1 MSEESLTID
10 DLIKKVLSYNPDA
23 DVEVMKR
30 AYHFSSEAHA
40 SQKRM
45 EGSPYIEH
53 PVAVASILADMKM
66 DTATIAAGLL
76 HDTIEDTG
84 KTRKEIKELFGEEI
98 AFLVESVTNL
108 SKIVFKTKEEAQAEN
123 FRKMFLA
130 MSEDVRVM
138 LIKFADRLHN
148 MRTLKH
154 LSEDKRHRIALET
167 IEIYAPI
174 ANRLGI
180 GWLRTELEDL
190 SFKFLM
196 PKLYSE
202 LVRKVAKREEE
213 QEGYLKDLT
222 KIVNNKLKEAGLPG
236 TVSGR
241 VKHYHGIYQKM
252 QKQRI
257 TFEEVHDVLG
267 LRIITDT
274 KANCYAILGLI
285 HSLWTPIPGRFRDY
299 IGVPKSN
306 MYQSLQTTVIGPKGE
321 RVEFQIRTH
330 EMHMIAEHGIA
341 SHWIY
346 KEKGKIDEKS
356 SKYISWLRGL
366 IHAQKELSD
375 AKDFLEAVKG
385 KVFPWRHKE
394 KGEIDEKS
402 SKYTSWLRELIHAQE
417 ELSDAKD
424 FLEAVKGEVF
434 PDVIY
439 VFTPKGDI
447 KELPVGS
454 SPVDFAYSIHTQI
467 GHKCIGA
474 KVNGRIVPLR
484 YTLKSGDTIEIMTS
498 PTHGP
503 SRDWLKFVVTQRAKS
518 RIKQWIKAEER
529 KQAEQLGLK
538 LLEGELKRH
547 DLNPSV
553 LKSEDMQGI
562 LEFFNI
568 QSLEELFVSVGYGR
582 LSAHQV
588 VNKLVPE
595 KPVEEVP
602 VAKVTRPPKEQ
613 KGITIKGVDNVLY
626 RTAKCC
632 FPVPGDKLVGFVTR
646 GRGATIHR
654 NDCPNLDRLAIDNA
668 RLVDVEWKTA
678 GDATSPA
685 KLFVETVDKPGI
697 LANLSALISSV
708 NVNIS
713 HVEAKSTED
722 KTAHII
728 FILEVK
734 DKIQLSGLTQKIAQM
749 EGVLK
754 VSR

>member
-1 MSEESLTID
+1 MTEESVSID
-10 DLIKKVLSYNPDA
+10 NLIKKVHSYNPDA
-23 DVEVMKR
+23 DVETVKK
-30 AYHFSSEAHA
+30 AYQFSSEAHS
-40 SQKRM
+40 SQKRI

-53 PVAVASILADMKM
+53 PLAVASILANMKM

-84 KTRKEIKELFGEEI
+84 ITRKTIKEVFGEEI
-98 AFLVESVTNL
+98 AFLVESVTKL
-108 SKIVFKTKEEAQAEN
+108 SKIVFKTKEEAQAEH

-148 MRTLKH
+148 MRTLKYLPEH
-154 LSEDKRHRIALET
+154 KQHRIATET

-180 GWLRTELEDL
+180 GWLKTEFEDL
-190 SFKFLM
+190 GFKFLM

-202 LVRKVAKREEE
+202 LVRKVAKRKEE
-213 QEGYLKDLT
+213 QEGYLQELITVMHD
-222 KIVNNKLKEAGLPG
+222 KLKEAGLPG

-241 VKHYHGIYQKM
+241 VKHYYGIYQKM
-252 QKQRI
+252 QKQKI
-257 TFEEVHDVLG
+257 SFEEVHDVLG

-321 RVEFQIRTH
+321 RVEFQIRTN

-341 SHWIY
+341 SHWRY

-356 SKYISWLRGL
+356 SKYISWLREL

-375 AKDFLEAVKG
+375 AKDFL
-385 KVFPWRHKE
+385 
-394 KGEIDEKS
+394 D
-402 SKYTSWLRELIHAQE
+402 
-417 ELSDAKD
+417 
-424 FLEAVKGEVF
+424 AVKGEVVL
-434 PDVIY
+434 DVIY

-454 SPVDFAYSIHTQI
+454 SPVDFAYSVHTEV
-467 GHKCIGA
+467 GHKCTGA
-474 KVNGRIVPLR
+474 KVNGRIVPLK
-484 YTLKSGDTIEIMTS
+484 YTLRSGDTVEVMTS

-503 SRDWLKFVVTQRAKS
+503 SRDWLKFVITQRAKS
-518 RIKQWIKAEER
+518 RIKQWIKTEER

-547 DLNPSV
+547 DFSHSI
-553 LKSEDMQGI
+553 LKSEQMQEV
-562 LEFFNI
+562 LLFFN
-568 QSLEELFVSVGYGR
+568 SPSVEELCVSIGFGR

-588 VNKLVPE
+588 VNKLMPE
-595 KPVEEVP
+595 KPTEEVP
-602 VAKVTRPPKEQ
+602 VAKPAKPPKEQ

-654 NDCPNLDRLAIDNA
+654 VDCSNLEQLAIDNE
-668 RLVDVEWKTA
+668 RLVDVEWKSA

-685 KLFVETVDKPGI
+685 KLFVETVDRPGI

-713 HVEAKSTED
+713 HIEAKSTED
-722 KTAHII
+722 KTAYII

>member
-1 MSEESLTID
+1 MKAEPHALE
-10 DLIKKVLSYNPDA
+10 DLIKKVCSYNPDA
-23 DVEVMKR
+23 NIELLKK
-30 AYHFSSEAHA
+30 AYKFSSEAHS
-40 SQKRM
+40 SQKRI

-53 PVAVASILADMKM
+53 PLAVASILADMKM

-84 KTRKEIKELFGEEI
+84 KTKREIKELFGEEI
-98 AFLVESVTNL
+98 AFLVESVTKL
-108 SKIVFKTKEEAQAEN
+108 SKIVFRTKEEAQAEN
-123 FRKMFLA
+123 FRKMLLA

-148 MRTLKH
+148 MYTLKY
-154 LSEDKRHRIALET
+154 LPEPKQQRIASET
-167 IEIYAPI
+167 LEIYAPI

-180 GWLRTELEDL
+180 GWLKTEFEDL

-202 LVRKVAKREEE
+202 LVRKVAKRKEE
-213 QEGYLKDLT
+213 QEGYLNKLIS
-222 KIVNNKLKEAGLPG
+222 IVNNKLKEAGLPG
-236 TVSGR
+236 KVSGR
-241 VKHYHGIYQKM
+241 VKHYYGIYQKM
-252 QKQRI
+252 LKQRI
-257 TFEEVHDVLG
+257 PFEQVHDVLG

-285 HSLWTPIPGRFRDY
+285 HSLWTPVPGRFKDY

-306 MYQSLQTTVIGPKGE
+306 MYQSLQTTVIGPGGE
-321 RVEFQIRTH
+321 RVEFQIRTE

-341 SHWIY
+341 SHWRY
-346 KEKGKIDEKS
+346 KEKGKIDEKT
-356 SKYISWLRGL
+356 SKYISWLR
-366 IHAQKELSD
+366 
-375 AKDFLEAVKG
+375 
-385 KVFPWRHKE
+385 
-394 KGEIDEKS
+394 
-402 SKYTSWLRELIHAQE
+402 ELIQSQK

-434 PDVIY
+434 PDVVY

-454 SPVDFAYSIHTQI
+454 TPVDFAYSIHTEV
-467 GHKCIGA
+467 GHRCIGA

-484 YTLKSGDTIEIMTS
+484 YPLRSGDTVDIITS

-503 SRDWLKFVVTQRAKS
+503 SRDWLKFVATQRARS

-529 KQAEQLGLK
+529 KQAIELGSK
-538 LLEGELKRH
+538 LLEEEIKRH
-547 DLNPSV
+547 DLSQSV
-553 LKSEDMQGI
+553 LKSE
-562 LEFFNI
+562 EI
-568 QSLEELFVSVGYGR
+568 QKVLKAFSLQSIEDLIISIGYGR

-588 VNKLVPE
+588 VNKVIPE

-602 VAKVTRPPKEQ
+602 VPKVAKLSKEH
-613 KGITIKGVDNVLY
+613 KGITIRGVDDVLY
-626 RTAKCC
+626 HIAKCC

-646 GRGATIHR
+646 GKGVTIHR
-654 NDCPNLDRLAIDNA
+654 QECSNLDRLAVDKS
-668 RLVDVEWKTA
+668 RLVDVEWKST
-678 GDATSPA
+678 DDTTSPA
-685 KLFVETVDKPGI
+685 RLFVETVDKPGI

-708 NVNIS
+708 DVNIS
-713 HVEAKSTED
+713 HLQASSTED
-722 KTAHII
+722 KKAYII

-734 DKIQLSGLTQKIAQM
+734 DKNQLNLLTQKIAQM